1 MLDNGLLLLPLLND
15 RRCRLWYEGTGDR
28 CSRLIGICTV
38 DGVVRMALQCR
49 LVSIV
54 LAALCLSMC
63 MVLRLG
69 RHCRVHQLLARWHRD
84 LASRSWSV
92 LSAMRCA

>member
-15 RRCRLWYEGTGDR
+15 RRCRLWYEATGDR

-49 LVSIV
+49 LAV
-54 LAALCLSMC
+54 LCLSMC
-63 MVLRLG
+63 MALWLG
-69 RHCRVHQLLARWHRD
+69 GHCRVHQLLVHSRRQ